1 VPWIII
7 YFGEKLI
14 KLKKEEEELQVI
26 WNNHKSIISIENFCY
41 VKTFSLFYFL
51 FRVSVIEK
59 KNARFV
65 LYKKLLHK
73 YEMHLDRVWEHRSN
87 TVW

>member
-1 VPWIII
+1 M
-7 YFGEKLI
+7 
-14 KLKKEEEELQVI
+14 
-26 WNNHKSIISIENFCY
+26 
-41 VKTFSLFYFL
+41 KTFSLFYFL

-65 LYKKLLHK
+65 LYKKPLHK
-73 YEMHLDRVWEHRSN
+73 YEMHLDRVWEHSSN